1 MKTKLT
7 AAVATRVSKAMRRD
21 FVRKAKKE
29 TGMGQ
34 SDILRALIHA
44 YVEDRIKIS
53 YTVPTH
59 KENQL

>member
-1 MKTKLT
+1 MKEKLT
-7 AAVATRVSKAMRRD
+7 AAVATRVSRAMRRD

-44 YVEDRIKIS
+44 YVAGHVS
-53 YTVPTH
+53 LTTTH
-59 KENQL
+59 KENQP

>member
-7 AAVATRVSKAMRRD
+7 AAVATRVSKAMRKD
-21 FVRKAKKE
+21 FIRKAKKE

-44 YVEDRIKIS
+44 YVDDRIKINRAPITES
-53 YTVPTH
+53 
-59 KENQL
+59 EIE

>member
-7 AAVATRVSKAMRRD
+7 AAVATRVSKAMRRE

-44 YVEDRIKIS
+44 YVAGNVAI
-53 YTVPTH
+53 TPH
-59 KENQL
+59 KENQA

>member
-7 AAVATRVSKAMRRD
+7 AAVATRVSRTMRRD

-29 TGMGQ
+29 NGLGQ

-44 YVEDRIKIS
+44 YVEDRITI
-53 YTVPTH
+53 TPPH
-59 KENQL
+59 KENQA

>member
-7 AAVATRVSKAMRRD
+7 AAVGTRVSRAMRRE

-44 YVEDRIKIS
+44 YVEDRIKID
-53 YTVPTH
+53 YYH
-59 KENQL
+59 KENLA

>member
-44 YVEDRIKIS
+44 YVGGHINIGNRTETTMADA
-53 YTVPTH
+53 
-59 KENQL
+59 E